1 MEGARGLL
9 GNVKN
14 LMAYTKH
21 VKSIE
26 GNEKGHMIYFGNQYA
41 KSKGKEHYDGKT
53 DPLFLMN
60 TLNEITLC
68 VTDPN
73 VVQDMFTSKMTK
85 IDKDGVYQR
94 IFEPLLGDGFI
105 LIPAAEPL
113 YKPRRRHVSQAFYRE
128 KLEALGQHLKGFL
141 NDSITKWM
149 SEMDNEDGSTQIDLA
164 NDFEE
169 ILMRNTTKNV
179 FGKDISD
186 TKIKFEFQE
195 PDGIRYGKL
204 PMARSVF

>member
-1 MEGARGLL
+1 MLEVLWLVAKILLLVIVLFLGKIALSFIRVQRKISFYENQGVTVMEGARGLL
-9 GNVKN
+9 GNLKN

-141 NDSITKWM
+141 NDSIT
-149 SEMDNEDGSTQIDLA
+149 
-164 NDFEE
+164 
-169 ILMRNTTKNV
+169 
-179 FGKDISD
+179 
-186 TKIKFEFQE
+186 
-195 PDGIRYGKL
+195 
-204 PMARSVF
+204 